1 MAPAASI
8 LFPTRRRRAYLAVAL
23 ASVASQARA
32 HGAEIVVVEDDPA
45 DPATERLA
53 REHGARYL
61 SHGTVRGLN
70 AARNTAID
78 AARADLL
85 CFLDDDV
92 EAWPEWLGALLAGA
106 ADAPEHDVLGG
117 PIRARLEGTNLHA
130 CGREPLPITTLDLG
144 AEDRDAEFVWGA
156 NLAVRRRAL
165 PSRGPRHRP
174 RRRSAPRRA
183 RPPAGPRR
191 RAPPPGNRA
200 AGGWG

>member
-8 LFPTRRRRAYLAVAL
+8 IFPTRRRRAYLAVAL
-23 ASVASQARA
+23 ESVASQARA

-53 REHGARYL
+53 REHGARYV
-61 SHGTVRGLN
+61 SHGAVRGLN

-78 AARADLL
+78 VAQADLL

-106 ADAPEHDVLGG
+106 AGAPEHDVLGG

-130 CGREPLPITTLDLG
+130 CGREPLPVTTLDLG
-144 AEDRDAEFVWGA
+144 TEDAEAEFAWGA
-156 NLAVRRRAL
+156 NMALRRRAL
-165 PSRGPRHRP
+165 
-174 RRRSAPRRA
+174 ARA
-183 RPPAGPRR
+183 GRFD
-191 RAPPPGNRA
+191 
-200 AGGWG
+200 